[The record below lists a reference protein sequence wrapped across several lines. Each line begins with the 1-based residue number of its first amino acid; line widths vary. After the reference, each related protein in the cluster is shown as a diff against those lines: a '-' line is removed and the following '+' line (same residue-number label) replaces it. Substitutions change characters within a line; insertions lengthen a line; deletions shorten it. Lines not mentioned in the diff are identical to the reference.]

1 MIFHYFLE
9 AKDRNNDAKG
19 QKGGKEITMSFIRF
33 LLQPWIDELL
43 TAARAECFRC
53 FKHHVN
59 CNPRQYSKLLDL
71 RFAAAI
77 YTRSPRLKT
86 APSSPPWD
94 IAQPSELFLSP
105 F

>member
-1 MIFHYFLE
+1 MP
-9 AKDRNNDAKG
+9 KVK
-19 QKGGKEITMSFIRF
+19 KGGKEITMSFIRF

-77 YTRSPRLKT
+77 YTLPGSRLRHLLLHG
-86 APSSPPWD
+86 
-94 IAQPSELFLSP
+94 I
-105 F
+105 